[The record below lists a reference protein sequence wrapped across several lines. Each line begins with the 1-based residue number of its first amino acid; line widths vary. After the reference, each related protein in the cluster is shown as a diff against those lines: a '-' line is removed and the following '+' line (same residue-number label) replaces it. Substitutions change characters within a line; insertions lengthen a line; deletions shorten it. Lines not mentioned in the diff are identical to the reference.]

1 MTGTSSSVHVILP
14 IQLLHGAEAG
24 LARPQKRL
32 MLAVLQAVLDDFEW
46 TRPGER
52 PPTPRDQRTRLQA
65 AAYVESR
72 DRSWPYS
79 FENICE
85 ATGLNVDT
93 IRRAL
98 LAHVANIAAATES
111 LEQK

>member
-1 MTGTSSSVHVILP
+1 LHVILP
-14 IQLLHGAEAG
+14 IQLLTGADAG

-46 TRPGER
+46 PRPGDR
-52 PPTPRDQRTRLQA
+52 PPTPRDRRTRLQA
-65 AAYVESR
+65 VAYVQSR

-85 ATGLNVDT
+85 ATGLDVDG
-93 IRRAL
+93 IRQAL
-98 LAHVANIAAATES
+98 RRHVAELFTEAAS
-111 LEQK
+111 LDVK

>member
-1 MTGTSSSVHVILP
+1 VHVILP
-14 IQLLHGAEAG
+14 IQLLTRAEAG

-52 PPTPRDQRTRLQA
+52 ASSPRDRRTRLQA

-85 ATGLNVDT
+85 ATGLDVDG
-93 IRRAL
+93 IRRVLRPHNAEL
-98 LAHVANIAAATES
+98 SSDLASPDTE
-111 LEQK
+111 

>member
-1 MTGTSSSVHVILP
+1 M
-14 IQLLHGAEAG
+14 QLLRDAQAG

-32 MLAVLQAVLDDFEW
+32 MLAVLQAVLDDFAW

-52 PPTPRDQRTRLQA
+52 PATPRDRRTRLQA

-85 ATGLNVDT
+85 ATGLDFDG

-98 LAHVANIAAATES
+98 RPHIAEVAVEPA
-111 LEQK
+111 LLDRK

>member
-1 MTGTSSSVHVILP
+1 MLP
-14 IQLLHGAEAG
+14 IQLRQRADAA
-24 LARPQKRL
+24 LAQPQRRL

-46 TRPGER
+46 IRPGSR
-52 PPTPRDQRTRLQA
+52 PPTPRDHKARRDA

-85 ATGLNVDT
+85 ATGLDVES
-93 IRRAL
+93 IRHAL
-98 LAHVANIAAATES
+98 RQHVAARSPEA
-111 LEQK
+111 

>member
-1 MTGTSSSVHVILP
+1 
-14 IQLLHGAEAG
+14 
-24 LARPQKRL
+24 

-46 TRPGER
+46 VRSASR
-52 PPTPRDQRTRLQA
+52 PPTPRHRKARRDA

-85 ATGLNVDT
+85 ATGLDMDG

-98 LAHVANIAAATES
+98 RQHAAARSPEA
-111 LEQK
+111 

>member
-1 MTGTSSSVHVILP
+1 VTDAATTVHVILP
-14 IQLLHGAEAG
+14 MQLLRDAKAG

-46 TRPGER
+46 TRPGDR
-52 PPTPRDQRTRLQA
+52 PATPRDRRTRLQA

-85 ATGLNVDT
+85 ATGLDVDG

-98 LAHVANIAAATES
+98 RPHIADITAEPAS
-111 LEQK
+111 LDPK